1 MEKNKI
7 FISHRHSDTQSD
19 CRALKS
25 DLQKHFGKE
34 NVFLDIEN
42 LEPGIKFAEAIE
54 KTLAQSKVVLVAIGP
69 DWFGAKDE
77 NGVSR
82 LFQPKDWV
90 RREVAASLGSNDT
103 RVIPILLKGVTIP
116 EVDQLPDDLKSLTEL
131 QAAEID
137 NKRWDYDV
145 NELVKVL
152 EKIIP
157 KKRDPTPQPEPHPKP
172 TPFPPP
178 PAQPKSWWAKNYL
191 WMIGGLVGFLI
202 LVGMCVPDEEYIT
215 PVDQDSAT
223 RDQLVQD
230 AEALVETSPNQDPG
244 VTNPE
249 GNEIYESL
257 TLDSEGGTDTNQS
270 VHDMAGE
277 WSLYL
282 NGQKVS
288 IFAFNQE
295 GPNVAYYEYDL
306 LNQRTAEGK
315 GQIDGEYLAM
325 DYYSTATDVAGT
337 ISLSTDNQGQTW
349 IGTIYFP
356 SNGVTAEVKLTR

>member
-1 MEKNKI
+1 MASGKI
-7 FISHRHSDTQSD
+7 FISYRREDTSGESGRLKDKLEQVFGQDNIFYDVETLEAGLNFDESIAK
-19 CRALKS
+19 ALGESKVLLAMIGPHWLKVVDS
-25 DLQKHFGKE
+25 KGIARLQK
-34 NVFLDIEN
+34 
-42 LEPGIKFAEAIE
+42 
-54 KTLAQSKVVLVAIGP
+54 P
-69 DWFGAKDE
+69 D
-77 NGVSR
+77 
-82 LFQPKDWV
+82 DWV
-90 RREVAASLGSNDT
+90 RKEITEALKRNL
-103 RVIPILLKGVTIP
+103 RVIPILVNGAEMPNP
-116 EVDQLPDDLKSLTEL
+116 EDLPEDLKELSLKHAQEL
-131 QAAEID
+131 SSS
-137 NKRWDYDV
+137 RWNYDV
-145 NELVKVL
+145 GELSKVL
-152 EKIIP
+152 EKIVT
-157 KKRDPTPQPEPHPKP
+157 KKPGPQPRPNQNTF
-172 TPFPPP
+172 TPPIP
-178 PAQPKSWWAKNYL
+178 QPKGWWAKNYL

-202 LVGMCVPDEEYIT
+202 LVGMCAPDEEYIN
-215 PVDQDSAT
+215 PIDQDSIA

-288 IFAFNQE
+288 IFAFNQD

-325 DYYSTATDVAGT
+325 DYYSTATDIAGT